1 MPPSL
6 IDTKISPGNIS
17 DGGIILGAGGVIVLD
32 DTIQIVESIR
42 HLAAYNADESCGKC
56 TPCREGTPKLVEL
69 IDKFIDQ
76 NATNDDLKELQ
87 NLALLIK
94 DSSLC
99 GLGQAAGNPVFSLI
113 HFFNDQLLTKA
124 NRI

>member
-1 MPPSL
+1 MV
-6 IDTKISPGNIS
+6 
-17 DGGIILGAGGVIVLD
+17 GAGGIVGIGKEVDPL
-32 DTIQIVESIR
+32 QIVRILSS
-42 HLAAYNADESCGKC
+42 YNSSESCGKC